1 MFHILKELYWFRSKS
16 EPRMDRHRYWLA
28 AYLLLSL
35 QIGSAL
41 LLLQDNFLWDMAPRF
56 YSDVFF
62 WESYFTPY
70 VSIDLVLIVLHIVV
84 GINAFGRVWGSLAG
98 IGTYSLGAI
107 ALMTNWASSN
117 RIEQYLGYPLLLI
130 GVLAIIGIV
139 ALLMGF
145 KLRSLRDVE
154 PSHALMRQRPDMP
167 AEKQLNCLAFLRRY
181 LFAHLVISVM
191 GFAISGIMVWRLNSL
206 SVMDYYREAESTLQ
220 AGGLFLLLLAVV
232 GAIWIL
238 ALIAKRLNSFTDA
251 TAAIF
256 CWGIAL
262 TVVIGGGTVWL
273 AVNEFYDNK
282 WLFLLAKTVGLS
294 LLPISVGAQIYLLT
308 KPSKQLSSVEAAMVE
323 PSGQATATSPQ
334 IAT

>member
-1 MFHILKELYWFRSKS
+1 M
-16 EPRMDRHRYWLA
+16 
-28 AYLLLSL
+28 
-35 QIGSAL
+35 
-41 LLLQDNFLWDMAPRF
+41 
-56 YSDVFF
+56 
-62 WESYFTPY
+62 
-70 VSIDLVLIVLHIVV
+70 LIVLHIVV
-84 GINAFGRVWGSLAG
+84 GINAYGRVWGSLAG

-107 ALMTNWASSN
+107 ALMINWASSN

-145 KLRSLRDVE
+145 KLRSSRRRTVTCA
-154 PSHALMRQRPDMP
+154 HASAPGH
-167 AEKQLNCLAFLRRY
+167 ACGKQLNCLAFLRRY

-232 GAIWIL
+232 GGIWIL
-238 ALIAKRLNSFTDA
+238 ALIAKRLNSFSDA
-251 TAAIF
+251 TAVIF

-308 KPSKQLSSVEAAMVE
+308 KPSKQLSSAEAAMVE